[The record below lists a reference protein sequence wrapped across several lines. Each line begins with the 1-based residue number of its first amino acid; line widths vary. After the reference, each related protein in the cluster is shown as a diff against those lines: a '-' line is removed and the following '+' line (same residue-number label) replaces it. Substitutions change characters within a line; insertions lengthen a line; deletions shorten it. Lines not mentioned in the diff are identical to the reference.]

1 MRLVLLSSVL
11 VCPPCVDCGGLPV
24 SDLTGDG
31 RVDGE
36 DVTVLVSCWGGAGH
50 ADLDGDGR
58 VGPYDLSVLLS
69 EWN

>member
-11 VCPPCVDCGGLPV
+11 VCPPCVDCGGFPV

-36 DVTVLVSCWGGAGH
+36 DVTMLVSRWGDAGH
-50 ADLDGDGR
+50 ADLNGDGL
-58 VGPYDLSVLLS
+58 VGACDLSVLLS
-69 EWN
+69 EWD